1 MKHVGLGLIS
11 MSKLNK
17 YVAYFR
23 ERQADIAK
31 VTCKARVFVSRAIDF
46 YNKVVL
52 GRARLLINLRFDI

>member
-23 ERQADIAK
+23 ERQADIGPMSH
-31 VTCKARVFVSRAIDF
+31 VRLVCLFVERDW
-46 YNKVVL
+46 L
-52 GRARLLINLRFDI
+52 